1 MSAQQQQPE
10 ENGDRMVA
18 ARAKAEAA
26 RMAAERRRSMNSD
39 ARERSNSPDIHDTPT
54 PLRGATQERS
64 SSVDLA
70 NGGIEALHGDSGEH
84 RRNSSALKRRSSTP
98 KKGMRGG
105 SRRGSGVAAAGFS
118 NASHSGT
125 KKAAHPQTPEEY
137 AAAIE
142 EMRQEYER
150 ITMKDE
156 ELEERLQLYSDVVGL
171 RKELVIVQEDEARL
185 RQQLAA
191 TEAVIASS
199 DPTVEKMVSIYEEE
213 AQQSALQKLWME
225 ESECHNP
232 DTMEWAEIDVN
243 NLRERVDEAHKKFTA
258 AAEKA
263 DSLYLQQEEA
273 INKTTDARERE
284 RATIAENH
292 EREMEG
298 LSEARIHARQVAT
311 EQHFHRHRGTAQAP
325 PVVLTK
331 DKERTTRQRRVDE
344 VEFRTTAQV
353 GKMKDELTELMEQVK
368 MLKRHLDDSRQVTE
382 EKRREYEASL
392 KVVEAEGSEARE
404 MKEGLLKEEEEL
416 KELKADLQAV
426 LHYVRAKNR
435 EEEGW

>member
-1 MSAQQQQPE
+1 MSAPQQQQLE
-10 ENGDRMVA
+10 ANGDRMAA

-26 RMAAERRRSMNSD
+26 RTAAERRRSMNSNS
-39 ARERSNSPDIHDTPT
+39 RERSDSPDIHDTPT
-54 PLRGATQERS
+54 PLRGARQQRS
-64 SSVDLA
+64 SSGLA
-70 NGGIEALHGDSGEH
+70 NGGIVAPGGDIG
-84 RRNSSALKRRSSTP
+84 KD
-98 KKGMRGG
+98 
-105 SRRGSGVAAAGFS
+105 RRGSSVSAFGTS
-118 NASHSGT
+118 YTSHSGA
-125 KKAAHPQTPEEY
+125 KNAAEPQTPEEY

-156 ELEERLQLYSDVVGL
+156 ELEERLQLYSEVVGL
-171 RKELVIVQEDEARL
+171 RKELVVAQEDEARL

-199 DPTVEKMVSIYEEE
+199 DPTVEKVVSICEEE
-213 AQQSALQKLWME
+213 AQQSALQKLWMA

-232 DTMEWAEIDVN
+232 DTMEWVEIDVK
-243 NLRERVDEAHKKFTA
+243 NLRVRVDAAHKKFMA

-263 DSLYLQQEEA
+263 DCLYRQQEAA
-273 INKTTDARERE
+273 INETTDARERE
-284 RATIAENH
+284 RMTIAENH
-292 EREMEG
+292 EHEMEG

-311 EQHFHRHRGTAQAP
+311 ERHFHLHRGTAQAP

-331 DKERTTRQRRVDE
+331 DKKRTTRQRRVDE

-368 MLKRHLDDSRQVTE
+368 VLKRHLDDSRHVTE
-382 EKRREYEASL
+382 EKRRGYEASL
-392 KVVEAEGSEARE
+392 KAVEEEGSEARE
-404 MKEGLLKEEEEL
+404 MKESLLKEEEEL

-435 EEEGW
+435 EDCW

>member
-1 MSAQQQQPE
+1 
-10 ENGDRMVA
+10 MVA
-18 ARAKAEAA
+18 ARTKAEAA
-26 RMAAERRRSMNSD
+26 RMAVERRRSMNSD
-39 ARERSNSPDIHDTPT
+39 AQERSNSPDHHDTPT

-70 NGGIEALHGDSGEH
+70 NGGIEDPHGDSGEH
-84 RRNSSALKRRSSTP
+84 RPNSSIVKRRSSMP
-98 KKGMRGG
+98 KNGVRDG
-105 SRRGSGVAAAGFS
+105 SRRGSGVVAVGPP
-118 NASHSGT
+118 NASYSGT
-125 KKAAHPQTPEEY
+125 KKTADPQTPEEY

-150 ITMKDE
+150 IIMKDA

-199 DPTVEKMVSIYEEE
+199 DPTVKKVVPIYEEE
-213 AQQSALQKLWME
+213 AQQSVLQKLWME

-232 DTMEWAEIDVN
+232 DTMEWAAIDVN
-243 NLRERVDEAHKKFTA
+243 NLRERVDAAHKKFTA
-258 AAEKA
+258 AAEMA

-284 RATIAENH
+284 RAIIAENH

-298 LSEARIHARQVAT
+298 LSEARVHARQVAA

-325 PVVLTK
+325 PVVLTQ
-331 DKERTTRQRRVDE
+331 DKKRTTRQRCVDE
-344 VEFRTTAQV
+344 VEFHTTAQV
-353 GKMKDELTELMEQVK
+353 GRMKDELTELMEQVK

-382 EKRREYEASL
+382 KKRREYEATL
-392 KVVEAEGSEARE
+392 KAVEADGSEARE

-416 KELKADLQAV
+416 KELKADIQAV